1 MGSKNLNYLDLN
13 TCTTDDVAVLRS
25 ELQNVQKIMVE
36 DIGEKKEKKL
46 DDLRSEN
53 EGLKIEVAK
62 LNQDSQSK
70 NTQWNQQVS
79 QLEGNLLHIHIVIS

>member
-1 MGSKNLNYLDLN
+1 MGSINLNYVHTWILIPVIS
-13 TCTTDDVAVLRS
+13 DDVAVLRS

-79 QLEGNLLHIHIVIS
+79 QLEGNSFISKL

>member
-1 MGSKNLNYLDLN
+1 MIPVIS
-13 TCTTDDVAVLRS
+13 DDVAVLRS

-79 QLEGNLLHIHIVIS
+79 QLEGNSFISKL

>member
-1 MGSKNLNYLDLN
+1 MIPVFS
-13 TCTTDDVAVLRS
+13 DDVAVLRS

-53 EGLKIEVAK
+53 EGLKIEVVK

-79 QLEGNLLHIHIVIS
+79 QLEGNSFISIL

>member
-1 MGSKNLNYLDLN
+1 
-13 TCTTDDVAVLRS
+13 
-25 ELQNVQKIMVE
+25 MVE

-79 QLEGNLLHIHIVIS
+79 QLEGNAFISKL

>member
-1 MGSKNLNYLDLN
+1 MIPVIS
-13 TCTTDDVAVLRS
+13 DDVAVLRS

-62 LNQDSQSK
+62 LNQDSQIK

-79 QLEGNLLHIHIVIS
+79 QLEGNSFISKL

>member
-1 MGSKNLNYLDLN
+1 
-13 TCTTDDVAVLRS
+13 
-25 ELQNVQKIMVE
+25 MVE

-79 QLEGNLLHIHIVIS
+79 QLEGNLLHIQIVILHSDLNFKF

>member
-1 MGSKNLNYLDLN
+1 
-13 TCTTDDVAVLRS
+13 
-25 ELQNVQKIMVE
+25 MVE

-62 LNQDSQSK
+62 LNQDSQIK

-79 QLEGNLLHIHIVIS
+79 QLEGNSFISKL